1 MFLAAVVQTDASA
14 MGSRA
19 EDLVTLFSSSV
30 SICRVH
36 GVSQAEVP
44 LVALEEPGR
53 VWGGRGLTGADVI
66 LIPGSSG
73 AGVKT

>member
-1 MFLAAVVQTDASA
+1 MSLAAVVQTDASA
-14 MGSRA
+14 VGSRA

-30 SICRVH
+30 SIYRVH
-36 GVSQAEVP
+36 AMSRVEVP
-44 LVALEEPGR
+44 LLALEEPGR
-53 VWGGRGLTGADVI
+53 VRGGKGLTGADVI